1 MSLGDTDIEG
11 TDNPSTLNRNRWG
24 QQAINGPS
32 MVRISRQIVMFKAL
46 AHCAIRKVEQGSKV
60 QNPSVVPFYW
70 WIGKDSP

>member
-11 TDNPSTLNRNRWG
+11 TDNPSTLDRNRWG
-24 QQAINGPS
+24 QQATNGQDFS
-32 MVRISRQIVMFKAL
+32 ADSYIFKAL
-46 AHCAIRKVEQGSKV
+46 AHCTIGKLEQGSKV